1 MPHNAN
7 FINRLYLVMTNNL
20 SKRQLMGVLAAL
32 VGLAAGFAAV
42 LLKNMVHFIS
52 HKLQSFSS
60 NDYQNYIYI
69 FAPVVGILLTIW
81 FIKYILRRPVGHGV
95 PGILHAISRSNG
107 YLAAHKMFSSLIAST
122 FTVGF
127 GGSVGLE
134 GPIVGTGAAIG
145 SNVGRRFHLNRKQIG
160 TLIAC
165 ASSGAVAAIFNAP
178 IAGMVFSL
186 EILMLD
192 LTFSSLVPLLI
203 ASATAVV
210 TSYFFMGNDIL
221 YEFDVLST
229 FQIIDLAYYVLLGIF
244 TGLISVFF
252 ARIYRSMDSRFGQI
266 KNTYVRLLFGGL
278 ILGLLV
284 FFFPSLYGEG
294 YNEINKTLAGDMS
307 YLFDQSV
314 FYGFMDEIWIVI
326 ILLFAVTMFKVFAT
340 AATFG
345 AGGIG
350 GIFAPALFIGV
361 NAGMLFGKVVN
372 LFGIHEIS
380 ERNFALVGM
389 AGLIAGVLHAPLFSI
404 FLIADI
410 SGGYSLFLPLMIT
423 GVFSYVIVRYFE
435 PNSVYTYQLAQ
446 RNELITH
453 DKDKS
458 VLSLMTIES
467 LIENNFSTVLAN
479 ATLGEFLHVVTQSKR
494 NVFPVID
501 GENNFQGIVFIND
514 VRHIILKKELYDK
527 VFMRDLMYMP
537 SHIVNID
544 ESMEDVAKK
553 FHTTT
558 HYNLPVVR
566 NGKYVGFISRAN
578 MFSMYRKILQDFSEE

>member
-7 FINRLYLVMTNNL
+7 LFNRLYITMVNNL
-20 SKRQLMGVLAAL
+20 TKRQIMGVLAAF
-32 VGLAAGFAAV
+32 VGFAAGFAAM

-52 HKLQSFSS
+52 HQLHSLSQTE
-60 NDYQNYIYI
+60 YLNYIYI
-69 FAPVVGILLTIW
+69 IAPIVGILLTLW
-81 FIKYILRRPVGHGV
+81 FIKFILRRPIGHGV
-95 PGILHAISRSNG
+95 PGVLHSISRSNG
-107 YLAAHKMFSSLIAST
+107 YLAPHKMFSSLIASSL
-122 FTVGF
+122 TVGF

-145 SNVGRRFHLNRKQIG
+145 SNVGRKFRLSRKQVG

-178 IAGMVFSL
+178 IAGIVFSI
-186 EILMLD
+186 EILLLD

-203 ASATAVV
+203 ASASAVV

-221 YEFDVLST
+221 YKFEVITT
-229 FQIIDLAYYVLLGIF
+229 FEIIDLAYYVLLGIF

-252 ARIYRSMDSRFGQI
+252 SRIYRSMDNRFEQI
-266 KNTYVRLLFGGL
+266 KNGYIRLIYGGL
-278 ILGLLV
+278 LLGLLV

-294 YNEINKTLAGDMS
+294 YNEINQALAGNVN
-307 YLFDQSV
+307 YLFEHSL
-314 FYGFMDEIWIVI
+314 FYEYVDEVWIVI

-361 NAGMLFGKVVN
+361 NAGWLFGKVVN
-372 LFGIHEIS
+372 LLGVHELS

-423 GVFSYVIVRYFE
+423 AVFSYVIVRYFE
-435 PNSVYTYQLAQ
+435 PNSVYTYQLA
-446 RNELITH
+446 RRKELITH

-458 VLSLMTIES
+458 VLNLMTIDS
-467 LIENNFSTVLAN
+467 LIEKNFSTVLAS
-479 ATLGEFLHVVTQSKR
+479 ATLGDFLKVVTQSKR

-501 GENNFQGIVFIND
+501 KNENLQGIVFIND
-514 VRHIILKKELYDK
+514 VRHIMLKKELQDK
-527 VFMRDLMYMP
+527 VQMSDLMYMP
-537 SHIVNID
+537 SPIVHID

-558 HYNLPVVR
+558 HYNLPVVDK
-566 NGKYVGFISRAN
+566 GKYVGFISRAN
-578 MFSMYRKILQDFSEE
+578 MFSMYRKIIQDFSEE